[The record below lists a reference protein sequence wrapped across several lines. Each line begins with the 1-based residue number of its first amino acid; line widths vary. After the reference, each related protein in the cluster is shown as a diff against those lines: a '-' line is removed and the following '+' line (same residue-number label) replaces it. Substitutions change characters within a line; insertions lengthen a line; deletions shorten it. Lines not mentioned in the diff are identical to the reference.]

1 MAWPATIVM
10 ANGTKGDHQ
19 RTCCGTPEARRR
31 RDVTEVAECRQ
42 RTQDP
47 DSTLSPDFGAGH
59 VARSATRLRRFTPT
73 APAMLSMP
81 RRILTVTAALLVAT
95 VPALGA
101 QQFDVMEATIPGVHA
116 AIDARRL
123 TCRALVQAY
132 LDRIAA
138 YDKQGPALNAIQHIN
153 ARALAEAD
161 SLDAARTAKQP
172 RGSLH
177 CVPVLLKD
185 QIETIDMPTTYGSA
199 IYKTFTPKRDATAVK
214 RLEAAGAIIIAKTT
228 MGEFAG
234 RYVGSAAG
242 IIRNAYDPT
251 RNPSGSSG
259 GSASAVAA
267 NFGLVGIGEDTGGSI
282 RGPAAVSSLVGL
294 RPTLQLVSRF
304 GMLPANP
311 TQDTMGPMTRT
322 VADAARV
329 LDVIAGYDAND
340 PITAYAVG
348 HVPASYTTALKPDA
362 LRGARIGVMRFP
374 RDTADPRRTTR
385 TDSARAA
392 RDTTAASIAA
402 ARRDSVVRADSL
414 AKRDSTNRV
423 LMVEY
428 AKVRVVFDS
437 ALATLRARGAIV
449 IDSLP
454 LPPMRSV
461 GNDFETEAATDAYF
475 AQHPNAPVKTLAE
488 IMLAGT
494 VNPWRARAMIS
505 YLGKTTDDPGYLQVI
520 KQREAL
526 RVAILKLM
534 ADRQLD
540 AIVYATYDAAP
551 TIIAADVLTNPRT
564 ADAYGRGDNRGL
576 SPQIG
581 FPALTVPMGFTSD
594 ALPVGLEFL
603 GRPFSEPQL
612 FGYGFSFEQ
621 ATRARRPPRTTPA
634 LGR

>member
-1 MAWPATIVM
+1 MTA
-10 ANGTKGDHQ
+10 
-19 RTCCGTPEARRR
+19 
-31 RDVTEVAECRQ
+31 
-42 RTQDP
+42 
-47 DSTLSPDFGAGH
+47 
-59 VARSATRLRRFTPT
+59 LRRLPLVV
-73 APAMLSMP
+73 AAC
-81 RRILTVTAALLVAT
+81 AAL
-95 VPALGA
+95 PALLGA

-116 AIDARRL
+116 AMAARRL
-123 TCRALVQAY
+123 TCRTLVQTY

-138 YDKQGPALNAIQHIN
+138 YDKRGPSLNSIQHVN
-153 ARALAEAD
+153 LRALTEAD
-161 SLDAARTAKQP
+161 SLDAVLSSKAP
-172 RGSLH
+172 RGRLH

-185 QIETIDMPTTYGSA
+185 QIETNDMPTTYGSA
-199 IYKTFTPKRDATAVK
+199 IYATFTPKRDATVVK
-214 RLEAAGAIIIAKTT
+214 RLESAGAIIIAKTT

-340 PITAYAVG
+340 PVTAYAVG
-348 HVPASYTTALKPDA
+348 HVPPTYTLALRPDA
-362 LRGARIGVMRFP
+362 LRGARIGVLRFP
-374 RDTADPRRTTR
+374 RDTAAPRTTSTRSDSARTTR
-385 TDSARAA
+385 DSSAA
-392 RDTTAASIAA
+392 GIET
-402 ARRDSVVRADSL
+402 ARRDSLARADSS

-428 AKVRVVFDS
+428 TKVRVVFDS
-437 ALATLRARGAIV
+437 AITTLRTRGAIV

-454 LPPMRSV
+454 LPRTRTGVS
-461 GNDFETEAATDAYF
+461 NDYETEEATNTYF
-475 AQHPNAPVKTLAE
+475 AAHPGAPVKTLAE
-488 IMLAGT
+488 ILLAGT
-494 VNPWRARAMIS
+494 VNPWRARALVT
-505 YLGKTTDDPGYLQVI
+505 YLGKTTDDPGYLQVL

-526 RVAILKLM
+526 RVEVLRLM

-551 TIIAADVLTNPRT
+551 TVIAADVLTNPRT
-564 ADAYGRGDNRGL
+564 NDAYGRGDNRAL

-603 GRPFSEPQL
+603 GRPFTEAQL
-612 FGYGFSFEQ
+612 LGYGFAFEQ
-621 ATRARRPPRTTPA
+621 ATKHRKPPRTTPA
-634 LGR
+634 LVP

>member
-1 MAWPATIVM
+1 MTI
-10 ANGTKGDHQ
+10 
-19 RTCCGTPEARRR
+19 
-31 RDVTEVAECRQ
+31 
-42 RTQDP
+42 
-47 DSTLSPDFGAGH
+47 
-59 VARSATRLRRFTPT
+59 
-73 APAMLSMP
+73 
-81 RRILTVTAALLVAT
+81 TAALIVAT
-95 VPALGA
+95 VPELRA
-101 QQFDVMEATIPGVHA
+101 QQFDVMEATIPSVHA
-116 AIDARRL
+116 AMDARRL
-123 TCRALVQAY
+123 TCHALVQAY

-138 YDKQGPALNAIQHIN
+138 YDKQGPALNAIQHVN

-161 SLDAARTAKQP
+161 SLDAVLKAKGP

-185 QIETIDMPTTYGSA
+185 QIETRDMPTTYGSA
-199 IYKTFTPKRDATAVK
+199 IYNGFTPTRDATAVK

-348 HVPASYTTALKPDA
+348 HVPATYTASLKPDA
-362 LRGARIGVMRFP
+362 LRGARIGVLRFP
-374 RDTADPRRTTR
+374 RDTASPRRSAAA
-385 TDSARAA
+385 DSARAP
-392 RDTTAASIAA
+392 RDTSAAGLATAQ
-402 ARRDSVVRADSL
+402 RDSVTRADSL

-423 LMVEY
+423 VIAEY

-437 ALATLRARGAIV
+437 ALAKLRAQGAIV

-454 LPPMRSV
+454 LPPMRGV
-461 GNDFETEAATDAYF
+461 GNDFETEEATNAYF

-494 VNPWRARAMIS
+494 VNPWRARAMIG
-505 YLGKTTDDPGYLQVI
+505 YLGKSTNDPGYLQVTR
-520 KQREAL
+520 QREVL
-526 RVAILKLM
+526 RVAVLKLM

-551 TIIAADVLTNPRT
+551 TVIAADVLTNPRT
-564 ADAYGRGDNRGL
+564 TDAYGRGDNRGL

-621 ATRARRPPRTTPA
+621 ATRHRRPPNTTPA
-634 LGR
+634 LIR